1 MELGV
6 KFVVCVQKEELDE
19 VGFKEILSKY
29 GTVFEEQDDKL
40 NETPVKLYYV
50 DGDLSSFLRIQ
61 WDLNC
66 VKAEDN
72 QYVLFP
78 MASLSD
84 KAEVLR
90 ARIK

>member
-6 KFVVCVQKEELDE
+6 KFVVCVQKKELDE

-29 GTVFEEQDDKL
+29 GTVFEEQDDEL
-40 NETPVKLYYV
+40 DGTPVKLYYV
-50 DGDLSSFLRIQ
+50 DGKLSSYLRIQ

-90 ARIK
+90 ARSK

>member
-19 VGFKEILSKY
+19 VGFKETLSKY
-29 GTVFEEQDDKL
+29 GTVFEEHDDML
-40 NETPVKLYYV
+40 GETPMKLYYV
-50 DGDLSSFLRIQ
+50 DGNLSSYLRIQ

-66 VKAEDN
+66 VQAEDN
-72 QYVLFP
+72 KYVLFP

-90 ARIK
+90 ARSK

>member
-29 GTVFEEQDDKL
+29 GTVFEEQDDEL
-40 NETPVKLYYV
+40 DGTPVKLYYV
-50 DGDLSSFLRIQ
+50 DGKLSSYLRIQ

-90 ARIK
+90 ARSK

>member
-6 KFVVCVQKEELDE
+6 KFVVCVLKEELDE
-19 VGFKEILSKY
+19 VRFKETLSKY

-40 NETPVKLYYV
+40 DETPVKLYYV
-50 DGDLSSFLRIQ
+50 DGNLSSFLRIQ
-61 WDLNC
+61 WELNC
-66 VKAEDN
+66 VKSEDN

-90 ARIK
+90 ARSK

>member
-19 VGFKEILSKY
+19 VGFKETLSKY
-29 GTVFEEQDDKL
+29 GTVFEEQDDL
-40 NETPVKLYYV
+40 LDETPVKLYYV
-50 DGDLSSFLRIQ
+50 DGTLSTYLRIQ

-66 VKAEDN
+66 VTAEDN
-72 QYVLFP
+72 KYVLFP

-90 ARIK
+90 ARRE

>member
-40 NETPVKLYYV
+40 DETPVKLYYV
-50 DGDLSSFLRIQ
+50 DGNLSNFLRIQ
-61 WDLNC
+61 LDLNC

-90 ARIK
+90 ARSK

>member
-29 GTVFEEQDDKL
+29 GTVFDEQDDKL
-40 NETPVKLYYV
+40 DETPVKLYYV
-50 DGDLSSFLRIQ
+50 DGNFSSYLRIQ

-66 VKAEDN
+66 VQAEDN
-72 QYVLFP
+72 KYVLFP

-90 ARIK
+90 ARSK

>member
-6 KFVVCVQKEELDE
+6 KFVICVQKEELDE

-40 NETPVKLYYV
+40 DETPVKLYYV
-50 DGDLSSFLRIQ
+50 DGNLSSFLRIQ

-90 ARIK
+90 ARNK